1 MSNYSKSAVRTIT
14 PIVVGYIVALL
25 IKAGIHV
32 TSMQVMTVLGP
43 VSSAVYYLVVRAI
56 EQKFPKAGML
66 LGHPAAPEYTQEK
79 VVEAIDKLVAPE
91 KTSPAKASPATTPA
105 KKASTAAKKPASK
118 K

>member
-1 MSNYSKSAVRTIT
+1 MSNYSKSVVRTIT

-43 VSSAVYYLVVRAI
+43 VSSAAYYLVVRAI

-66 LGHPAAPEYTQEK
+66 LGHPATPKYTLEK
-79 VVEAIDKLVAPE
+79 TVVQAIDKLVTPE
-91 KTSPAKASPATTPA
+91 KTSPAKTPA
-105 KKASTAAKKPASK
+105 KKASTAAKKPAPK